1 MLTLCAP
8 VIEATKFGYGQRSLL
23 SDPKFGNNTQQT
35 ELSFLSDAVVEEARS
50 KIITNQTFGTEYYS
64 PSGLVPG
71 PESGTSHLAVVDG
84 SGMAISLTTT
94 VNTAWGSRVM
104 TEDGIILNNQMDDFS
119 QPGQVNSFGFA
130 ANPRNFPQG
139 GKRPQSSIASSIG
152 EDLETGELVIATG
165 SAGGSRIITATL
177 QELHHYIDR
186 GLNAS
191 QCTHQ

>member
-1 MLTLCAP
+1 MLT
-8 VIEATKFGYGQRSLL
+8 
-23 SDPKFGNNTQQT
+23 DPKFGNNTQ
-35 ELSFLSDAVVEEARS
+35 EIERSFLTDAVVQAARD
-50 KIITNQTFGTEYYS
+50 KIVANQTFGTDYYS
-64 PSGLVPG
+64 PSGYIPG
-71 PESGTSHLAVVDG
+71 RESGTSHLAVVDG

-94 VNTAWGSRVM
+94 VNTLWGSRVM
-104 TEDGIILNNQMDDFS
+104 TEDGIILNNEMDDFS

-130 ANPRNFPQG
+130 ANPINYPQG

-177 QELHHYIDR
+177 QELHNYIDR